1 MLQSTVEILFISVNF
16 CWSVKHIFPAP
27 CMDADVASMIH
38 TVKLSNTYSLVEVQM
53 VKILAIAAIPGF
65 AENGK

>member
-1 MLQSTVEILFISVNF
+1 MF
-16 CWSVKHIFPAP
+16 WHAP

-38 TVKLSNTYSLVEVQM
+38 TVTLGGTALLVEVQM

-65 AENGK
+65 AESGK